1 MLDAGI
7 IAAIV
12 EAVGAVG
19 SSAIA
24 KKTDSPSDP
33 ASILDWTY
41 EGKHAQGRPS
51 YNEGGRA
58 FQFMS
63 SHFKNP
69 PPNLPE
75 DRKIYDDNG
84 RLLGWFADA
93 GEAKSGF
100 GAKNFVSKE
109 QARTKAR
116 MSPYQMNRGTEG
128 EMWLGQRENI
138 FRQDL
143 DFSKR
148 EAANKLSIR
157 QGLQGDELA
166 MRRRSDYFD
175 AATARGVSQF
185 DQDTRHQ
192 GLEREW
198 AWQQDTA
205 AQEGAAYRARMQAQY
220 PGASTWDLLSGG
232 SASGA
237 GPGAVPGLPGMPS
250 PSMGTGRSGP
260 DPSVAMAKIQA
271 DSQAMQ
277 TIAQAKIAGA
287 QMRVQEGI
295 AKREALISFMN
306 TAIQGAKTP
315 SEIMARASAAKLAT
329 KQAETED
336 WRPGVL
342 HQQAGDLAASAD
354 LKYAQR
360 AKTLIDAENARTG
373 TFVNKLRNNA
383 GDLYDYLKTVVPQAQ
398 SELQKLFRR
407 QSIR

>member
-1 MLDAGI
+1 MGVCL
-7 IAAIV
+7 
-12 EAVGAVG
+12 VGLLMPVR
-19 SSAIA
+19 
-24 KKTDSPSDP
+24 
-33 ASILDWTY
+33 L
-41 EGKHAQGRPS
+41 
-51 YNEGGRA
+51 
-58 FQFMS
+58 
-63 SHFKNP
+63 
-69 PPNLPE
+69 NL
-75 DRKIYDDNG
+75 
-84 RLLGWFADA
+84 
-93 GEAKSGF
+93 GF

-175 AATARGVSQF
+175 AATARGVSSSIRIPVIK
-185 DQDTRHQ
+185 DWNESGVAT
-192 GLEREW
+192 G
-198 AWQQDTA
+198 
-205 AQEGAAYRARMQAQY
+205 YRRSGRRRLPCPYAGPV

-373 TFVNKLRNNA
+373 TVVNKLRNNA

-398 SELQKLFRR
+398 LELQKLFRR

>member
-1 MLDAGI
+1 
-7 IAAIV
+7 
-12 EAVGAVG
+12 
-19 SSAIA
+19 
-24 KKTDSPSDP
+24 
-33 ASILDWTY
+33 
-41 EGKHAQGRPS
+41 
-51 YNEGGRA
+51 
-58 FQFMS
+58 MS
-63 SHFKNP
+63 SHFKTP

-75 DRKIYDDNG
+75 DRKIYDDSG

-93 GEAKSGF
+93 GEAKTGF
-100 GAKNFVSKE
+100 EAKNFVSKQ
-109 QARTKAR
+109 QARIKAR

-205 AQEGAAYRARMQAQY
+205 AQEGAAYRARMEAQY

-250 PSMGTGRSGP
+250 PSMGTARSGP
-260 DPSVAMAKIQA
+260 DPSVALAKIQA

-295 AKREALISFMN
+295 AKRDALISFMN

-315 SEIMARASAAKLAT
+315 SEIMAKAAAAKLAT
-329 KQAETED
+329 KQTETEG
-336 WRPGVL
+336 WKPGVL
-342 HQQAGDLAASAD
+342 HEQASDLSASAA
-354 LKYAQR
+354 LKDAQR
-360 AKTLIDAENARTG
+360 AKTLVDTENARTG

-383 GDLYDYLKTVVPQAQ
+383 GDLYGYLKTVVPEAQ